1 MQAMHAFQQACG
13 PQILIIDDSE
23 DDVLLASAYIRR
35 WIKSARFRRVDNQR
49 DLQAALAAQSW
60 DLVLCDHN
68 MPGFDS
74 TAALQEV
81 RKDAPKLPFFV
92 YSGDLSRDQA
102 ALAMNGGADGVL
114 EKRDTPGLL
123 RVIGEALGNQNLL
136 HA

>member
-1 MQAMHAFQQACG
+1 MQAFQQSGG
-13 PQILIIDDSE
+13 PQILIIDDSD

-49 DLQAALAAQSW
+49 DLQAALAAQAW

-74 TAALQEV
+74 TAALEQV
-81 RKDAPKLPFFV
+81 RKDAPKLPFFG

-102 ALAMNGGADGVL
+102 ARAMDGGADGVL

-123 RVIGEALGNQNLL
+123 RVIGDALGAHNMLP
-136 HA
+136 A

>member
-1 MQAMHAFQQACG
+1 MQAFQQSGG
-13 PQILIIDDSE
+13 PQILIIDDSD

-49 DLQAALAAQSW
+49 DLQAALAAQAW

-74 TAALQEV
+74 TAALQQV

-102 ALAMNGGADGVL
+102 ARAMDGGADGVL

-123 RVIGEALGNQNLL
+123 RVIGDALGSHNMLP
-136 HA
+136 A

>member
-1 MQAMHAFQQACG
+1 MQAFQQSGG

-49 DLQAALAAQSW
+49 DLQAALAAQAW

-74 TAALQEV
+74 TAALQLV
-81 RKDAPKLPFFV
+81 RKDTPKLPFFV

-102 ALAMNGGADGVL
+102 ARAMDGGADGVL

-123 RVIGEALGNQNLL
+123 RVIGTALGTRHMLP
-136 HA
+136 A

>member
-1 MQAMHAFQQACG
+1 VQCLPKSGG
-13 PQILIIDDSE
+13 PQILLIDDSE

-35 WIKSARFRRVDNQR
+35 WIKNARFRRVENQR
-49 DLQAALAAQSW
+49 GLREALSEQPW

-74 TAALQEV
+74 NAALEIV
-81 RKDAPKLPFFV
+81 RQDAPKVPFFV

-102 ALAMNGGADGVL
+102 ARAMSDGADGVL

-123 RVIGEALGNQNLL
+123 RVIGEALGSPS
-136 HA
+136 HSAA